1 MKNLLKPLIVT
12 MCRISILLQ
21 LMGIVQENGKNGKP
35 LSYSTVNYIFEGV
48 FCQEGGSPSAG
59 LYLIL
64 VLF

>member
-1 MKNLLKPLIVT
+1 

-35 LSYSTVNYIFEGV
+35 LLYSTVNYIFEGV